1 VYLLAHGPKNKIEPV
16 DRKIAPVAVLR
27 NVWFFAKGSG
37 LTAQVFETI
46 CRLIDS
52 VPVYQLTFVPTPEV
66 WDIIP

>member
-1 VYLLAHGPKNKIEPV
+1 VYLLAHGPENIIEPV
-16 DRKIAPVAVLR
+16 ARKTAPAAVLR

-37 LTAQVFETI
+37 LATQVFETI

-52 VPVYQLTFVPTPEV
+52 VPIYRLTFVPTPEV